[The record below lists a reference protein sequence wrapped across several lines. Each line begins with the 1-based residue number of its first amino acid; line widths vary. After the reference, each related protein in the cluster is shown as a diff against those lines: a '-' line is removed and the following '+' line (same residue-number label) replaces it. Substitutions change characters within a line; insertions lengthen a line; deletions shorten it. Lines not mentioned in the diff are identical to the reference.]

1 MAPERPTP
9 PERAAR
15 ARDAAIVL
23 PLLGLFLLLP
33 PVISLFAVPLELAG
47 VPLVVVYLFSV
58 WLGLV
63 LGAALLGRALEPRP
77 PAAPDE
83 PAPPA

>member
-1 MAPERPTP
+1 MAPESMQDR

-15 ARDAAIVL
+15 ARDAAGVL
-23 PLLGLFLLLP
+23 PLLGLFLLMP
-33 PVISLFAVPLELAG
+33 PAITLFAAPVDLAG

-63 LGAALLGRALEPRP
+63 LSAALLGRLLRPRAAPPQRRP
-77 PAAPDE
+77 P
-83 PAPPA
+83 PA